1 MSTHRLGHGTES
13 CKAELSTCTR
23 EYTEFRRPQVVV
35 EAWLPEAQGVP
46 VTAVVGALD
55 AVTGVVAGD
64 GSEVPPTAGRWGTRT
79 ST

>member
-1 MSTHRLGHGTES
+1 MSTHGSKRGTES
-13 CKAELSTCTR
+13 CKRELSICTR
-23 EYTEFRRPQVVV
+23 EYAKSERPQAMV
-35 EAWLPEAQGVP
+35 ESWPFQAHGVA
-46 VTAVVGALD
+46 VTVVGD